1 MAMDPIILLKERLAD
16 SNNKIKEAKNLV
28 DELKAHLD
36 ELSRT
41 RQENTP
47 LFKQVKVNYDKAVR
61 VWAFFNSEA
70 GSIKAQIEVEQKM
83 PR

>member
-1 MAMDPIILLKERLAD
+1 MVSDPIALLKDRLAD
-16 SNNKIKEAKNLV
+16 SNNEVKEAKNIV
-28 DELKAHLD
+28 DELKAHLN

-47 LFKQVKVNYDKAVR
+47 LFKQVKANYDKAVR
-61 VWAFFNSEA
+61 IWAFFNSEA